1 MVLITQQR
9 NVTVGST
16 LSLRLTNLHTFMFS
30 GRYHLTTSAF
40 AWFSPSMM
48 GLMLWITSFNRY
60 RTFLLLLLLNVF
72 VKVRAVY
79 FNADSTISGAFQCSA
94 CSAGAPPT
102 CTSSTISFW
111 GVEGP
116 FLDEVGP
123 YRVVWRN
130 CWLAEC
136 VGALS
141 QLLNCISKL

>member
-94 CSAGAPPT
+94 CSAGAPLT

-111 GVEGP
+111 GVEGL

-130 CWLAEC
+130 CWLVEC

>member
-1 MVLITQQR
+1 MVLITQQW

-48 GLMLWITSFNRY
+48 GLMLLITSFNRY

-111 GVEGP
+111 GVGGP
-116 FLDEVGP
+116 FLDEVGQ